1 MSMDGL
7 NAFSHKANTALLV
20 AVVFVFFAFP
30 ISNALANVTM
40 LVALL
45 LWAASGQWA
54 DKWLRVKS
62 NPGLWFAL
70 GLYAWMWIGIVYS
83 DASSAEIGEH
93 LRKYLKLAL
102 MAIVVTTLADDTW
115 RRRAWAAYGIAL
127 LFTLASTYA
136 NIWWQLPWSVTA
148 NQGWNTDHTVFKD
161 YISQGIL
168 VAFFLAICLGQVIRQ
183 ANWRYKAMWA
193 ALAVLSVLSI
203 THLSAGRSAYLAL
216 AAALFGFVFWAATG
230 WKRWLGVLLIAV
242 GLFAVYSTSSVM
254 QSRVAQA
261 VQEAKNHNLED
272 FSSIGQRLYFANKTL
287 ELIAEKPLLGWGTGA
302 YHQQFCRVA
311 DTEQWCHH
319 GKVHPHNQFLFI
331 WVEHGVVGLAL
342 LLGMILVP
350 MWMTRN
356 APAHIRGIAAA
367 YSGIFVVISM
377 THGSLWLSTE
387 SHFHTLVGALIFAG
401 YKPKPKLIPA
411 T

>member
-1 MSMDGL
+1 MQGL
-7 NAFSHKANTALLV
+7 NKLSQKAHIGLLCV
-20 AVVFVFFAFP
+20 LVLVFFAFP
-30 ISNALANVTM
+30 ISNALVNVT
-40 LVALL
+40 LLLALL

-54 DKWLRVKS
+54 QKWHRIKT

-70 GLYAWMWIGIVYS
+70 GLYVWMWVGILYT
-83 DASSAEIGEH
+83 DASSTEIGEH
-93 LRKYLKLAL
+93 LRKYIKLAL
-102 MAIVVTTLADDTW
+102 MAVVVSTLADDTW
-115 RRRAWAAYGIAL
+115 RRRAWAAYGVAL
-127 LFTLASTYA
+127 VFTLASTYA
-136 NIWWQLPWSVTA
+136 NIWWQLPWSITA

-168 VAFFLAICLGQVIRQ
+168 VAFFLAICLGQVIKPGEWQ
-183 ANWRYKAMWA
+183 YKAVWA
-193 ALAVLSVLSI
+193 VLAVLCVVSI

-242 GLFAVYSTSSVM
+242 GLMGVYSTSSVM
-254 QSRVAQA
+254 QDRVAQA
-261 VQEAKNHNLED
+261 VQEAKNHNLDD

-287 ELIAEKPLLGWGTGA
+287 GLIAEKPLLGWGTGA

-311 DTEQWCHH
+311 DNDQWCHH

-342 LLGMILVP
+342 LLGLILVP

-387 SHFHTLVGALIFAG
+387 SHFHTLMGALIFAG
-401 YKPKPKLIPA
+401 YKAKSSS
-411 T
+411 